1 MMNTLKNKENDVY
14 YLCKIICNIINENNV
29 NV

>member
-1 MMNTLKNKENDVY
+1 MNTLENKENDVY
-14 YLCKIICNIINENNV
+14 YLCKIIHNIINENNV